1 MSASVFWC
9 PTCRTMRVD
18 AVDLRDGRDYAHAPA
33 GDRQAP
39 DVRGATAAAWP
50 ASAHCGRPSRNS
62 PTAVPPTR
70 SRPGHG
76 PGATSVD
83 GAVKLASDVEGLR
96 LLLT

>member
-39 DVRGATAAAWP
+39 DVRECHRCGVARERALWEAFEEFPDRGAAYEKTDRVMARAQ
-50 ASAHCGRPSRNS
+50 RR
-62 PTAVPPTR
+62 
-70 SRPGHG
+70 
-76 PGATSVD
+76 
-83 GAVKLASDVEGLR
+83 
-96 LLLT
+96 